1 MTTQE
6 FSNEFD
12 TLLNSYYSQIT
23 PGEQFSK
30 ADLVLDEYEKSIF
43 LTQAQEDIVLGL
55 YNGTLNGEPFEST
68 EISRRYLDKLIKVSK
83 PTLNKGTS
91 IKLNNSSYIYDLPI
105 DLWFIIYEHIVSD
118 SKIIEVI
125 PIEQDDWHRVKN
137 NPFKGPTNKRA
148 VRLDIG
154 NNTVEIISIKT
165 PSEYLISYLSKPKPI
180 ILEDLPEDLSINN
193 NSEENTCELH
203 ESLHRLILERA
214 VQLAISRVSKASK

>member
-12 TLLNSYYSQIT
+12 TLLNSYYSQII

-30 ADLVLDEYEKSIF
+30 ADLVLDEYEKSVF

-83 PTLNKGTS
+83 PSLNNNTS
-91 IKLNNSSYIYDLPI
+91 IKLSNSSYIYNLPK
-105 DLWFIIYEHIVSD
+105 DLWLITYEHLISE

-125 PIEQDDWHRVKN
+125 PIKQDDWHRIKN
-137 NPFKGPTNKRA
+137 NPFKGPNNKRA

-154 NNTVEIISIKT
+154 NNTVEVISIKE

-180 ILEDLPEDLSINN
+180 ILEDLPEDLSIND